1 LIVKYKSYWRKT
13 GLKKEWGDL
22 FLKIVAEHKPKH
34 FLEIGVFCGVTA
46 RNVCELLEKIHGEK
60 FQYTGVDLFGSDSS
74 NKFNEKEPNYLK
86 EQKFSNPLKNI
97 YYNFFK
103 KENLNSEKSVS
114 NFLAKFSKNVKLL
127 KGNSNKILQNIRL
140 DAVDFA
146 FIDGGHSF
154 ETVWNDINNVFK
166 NIKRGGI
173 IICDDYKDATYI
185 TGVQEGVDK
194 FVKEKK
200 LKLEIIKGRFAK
212 IIKE

>member
-1 LIVKYKSYWRKT
+1 M
-13 GLKKEWGDL
+13 KKEWGDL

>member
-1 LIVKYKSYWRKT
+1 
-13 GLKKEWGDL
+13 LKKEWGDL

>member
-1 LIVKYKSYWRKT
+1 MIVKYKSYWRKT

>member
-1 LIVKYKSYWRKT
+1 MIVKYKSYWRKT

-103 KENLNSEKSVS
+103 KENLNSEKSVL
-114 NFLAKFSKNVKLL
+114 NFLAKFSKNVRLL
-127 KGNSNKILQNIRL
+127 KGNSNKILQNTSL
-140 DAVDFA
+140 DSVDFA

-166 NIKRGGI
+166 NIKKGGI

>member
-1 LIVKYKSYWRKT
+1 MIVKYKSYWRKT

-166 NIKRGGI
+166 NIKKGGI

>member
-1 LIVKYKSYWRKT
+1 M
-13 GLKKEWGDL
+13 KKEWGDL

-97 YYNFFK
+97 YYNFLK

-185 TGVQEGVDK
+185 TGVQE
-194 FVKEKK
+194 
-200 LKLEIIKGRFAK
+200 LSLIHI
-212 IIKE
+212 

>member
-1 LIVKYKSYWRKT
+1 M
-13 GLKKEWGDL
+13 KKEWGDL

-166 NIKRGGI
+166 NIKKGGI

>member
-1 LIVKYKSYWRKT
+1 M
-13 GLKKEWGDL
+13 KKEWGDL
-22 FLKIVAEHKPKH
+22 FLNIVAEHKPKH